1 MAAGGQMSNA
11 KQEKHTRENNINNN
25 NNNNDNNNNDINN
38 SQDKGINKSKRKTI
52 IKK

>member
-11 KQEKHTRENNINNN
+11 KQERHTRENNNNN
-25 NNNNDNNNNDINN
+25 NNNNDINN
-38 SQDKGINKSKRKTI
+38 GQDKGINKSKRKTI

>member
-1 MAAGGQMSNA
+1 MSNA
-11 KQEKHTRENNINNN
+11 KQEKHTRENNNND
-25 NNNNDNNNNDINN
+25 NNNNDNNNDINN

>member
-1 MAAGGQMSNA
+1 MSNA
-11 KQEKHTRENNINNN
+11 KQERHTRENNNNN
-25 NNNNDNNNNDINN
+25 NNNNNDINN

>member
-11 KQEKHTRENNINNN
+11 KQEKHTRENNNND
-25 NNNNDNNNNDINN
+25 NNNNDNNNDINN

>member
-1 MAAGGQMSNA
+1 MAARGQMSNA
-11 KQEKHTRENNINNN
+11 KQEKHTRENNNND
-25 NNNNDNNNNDINN
+25 NNNNDNNNDINN

>member
-1 MAAGGQMSNA
+1 MSNA
-11 KQEKHTRENNINNN
+11 KQERHTRENNN
-25 NNNNDNNNNDINN
+25 NNNNNNNNDINN

>member
-11 KQEKHTRENNINNN
+11 KQEKHTRENNNND